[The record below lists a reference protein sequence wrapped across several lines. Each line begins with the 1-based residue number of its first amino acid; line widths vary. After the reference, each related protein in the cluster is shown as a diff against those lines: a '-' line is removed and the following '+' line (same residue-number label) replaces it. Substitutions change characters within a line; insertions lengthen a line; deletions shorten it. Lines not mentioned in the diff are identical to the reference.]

1 MPITISIPDYKDLT
15 LRHLVL
21 DMNGTLARDGV
32 LLPGVRQRLDQLKPL
47 LDIHLITADTH
58 GGGRDTARAL
68 GIRFHKMRPGP
79 GGPQKLALV
88 NDLNPGKVV
97 AIGNGA
103 NDALM
108 LKEAALGIAVN
119 GGEGAAVAA
128 ILAADIYVPDI
139 LDALDLLLHPDRIR
153 ATLRR

>member
-1 MPITISIPDYKDLT
+1 MISISIPDYREIT
-15 LRHLVL
+15 LQHLVL

-32 LLPGVRQRLDQLKPL
+32 LLPGVKERLDQLKPL
-47 LDIHLITADTH
+47 LAVHLITADTH
-58 GGGRDTARAL
+58 GGGQEAALAL
-68 GIRFHKMRPGP
+68 GIHFHKMTPGP
-79 GGPQKLALV
+79 GGPQKKLLV
-88 NDLNPGKVV
+88 QGLGADSVV

-108 LKEAALGIAVN
+108 LKEAALGLAVN

-128 ILAADIYVPDI
+128 ILAADIYIPDI

>member
-1 MPITISIPDYKDLT
+1 MITISIPDYKEIT
-15 LRHLVL
+15 LQHLVL
-21 DMNGTLARDGV
+21 DMNGTLALDGK
-32 LLPGVRQRLDQLKPL
+32 LLPGVKSLIVKLRPM

-58 GGGRDTARAL
+58 GGGQDAAQEL
-68 GIRFHKMRPGP
+68 GIRFHKMQPGP
-79 GGPQKLALV
+79 GGPQKLTLV
-88 NDLNPGKVV
+88 RELGPESVV

-119 GGEGAAVAA
+119 GREGAAVAA
-128 ILAADIYVPDI
+128 IQAADIYTPSI
-139 LDALDLLLHPDRIR
+139 LDALDLLLHIDRIR

>member
-1 MPITISIPDYKDLT
+1 MITISIPDYEDLA

-21 DMNGTLARDGV
+21 DMNGTLARDGA
-32 LLPGVRQRLDQLKPL
+32 LLPGVKERLDQLKPL
-47 LDIHLITADTH
+47 LEIHLITADTH
-58 GGGRDTARAL
+58 GGGRDAARAL
-68 GIRFHKMRPGP
+68 GIQFHKMTPGP
-79 GGPQKLALV
+79 GGPQKLALI
-88 NDLNPGKVV
+88 NNLNPAEVV

-108 LKEAALGIAVN
+108 LQEAALGIVVN

>member
-1 MPITISIPDYKDLT
+1 MLTISIPEYNDIT
-15 LRHLVL
+15 LHHLVL

-32 LLPGVRQRLDQLKPL
+32 LLPGVKERLDQLKPWL
-47 LDIHLITADTH
+47 EIHLITADTH
-58 GGGRDTARAL
+58 SGGRDAARRL
-68 GIRFHKMRPGP
+68 GIQFHKMTPGP
-79 GGPQKLALV
+79 GGPQKLTLV
-88 NDLNPGKVV
+88 RDLNPTLAV

-128 ILAADIYVPDI
+128 ILAADIYIPDI

>member
-1 MPITISIPDYKDLT
+1 MITISIPDYRDLS
-15 LRHLVL
+15 LEHLVL
-21 DMNGTLARDGV
+21 DMNGTLARDGI
-32 LLPGVRQRLDQLKPL
+32 LLPGVKNLIARLQRLLV
-47 LDIHLITADTH
+47 IHLITADTH
-58 GGGRDTARAL
+58 GGGEEAARAL
-68 GIRFHKMRPGP
+68 QVVYHKMRPGP
-79 GGPQKLALV
+79 GGPQKLAL
-88 NDLNPGKVV
+88 LHELGPERVV

-119 GGEGAAVAA
+119 GGEGSALAA
-128 ILAADIYVPDI
+128 ILAADVHTSNI